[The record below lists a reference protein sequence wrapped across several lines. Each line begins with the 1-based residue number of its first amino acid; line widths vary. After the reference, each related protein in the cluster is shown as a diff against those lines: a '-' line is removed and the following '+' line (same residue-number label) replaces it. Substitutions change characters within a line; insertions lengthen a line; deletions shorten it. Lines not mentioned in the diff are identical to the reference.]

1 MMFITLISSYA
12 VKIDGI
18 DDGVEW
24 QAIEND
30 VAIRSKHSNNVNYA
44 IMKHQ
49 FINDY
54 ELCIYLYLSDNTSG
68 TIENAGFIVEISD
81 DFSITVD
88 SSGARIKG
96 DESKY
101 FVDSSIKY
109 FDNNSACCE
118 ILIGFKRGLPNGIN
132 GSVSFIDGKGINSYF
147 YPFDFDSPIESTTE
161 LKTTK
166 PEKTTKATT
175 AKPPS
180 TEKKTTTTK
189 AEKTTTPKTT
199 QKETQAK
206 KQDKTYVYFYEKEV
220 VVSQV
225 VVVETVPTVVVTNN
239 NAQESSTEI
248 LTMKSDL
255 TTGFVLQRVVVIA
268 GVILLIVGGAVA
280 GMTIKK
286 SKNSEHTT
294 DANDSDE

>member
-1 MMFITLISSYA
+1 MAFVTLISSYA

-24 QAIEND
+24 QSIDND
-30 VAIRSKHSNNVNYA
+30 VAIRSKHSNNVSYA
-44 IMKHQ
+44 VMKHQ

-54 ELCIYLYLSDNTSG
+54 ELCVYLYLSDNTSG
-68 TIENAGFIVEISD
+68 AIDKAGFIVDILD
-81 DFSITVD
+81 DLTITAD
-88 SSGARIKG
+88 LKGTHLKG

-118 ILIGFKRGLPNGIN
+118 ILIGFKRGLPNKIN
-132 GSVSFIDGKGINSYF
+132 GSVSFIDGLGINSYYF
-147 YPFDFDSPIESTTE
+147 PFDFDSPIESTTE

-166 PEKTTKATT
+166 VTTT
-175 AKPPS
+175 KPPS

-189 AEKTTTPKTT
+189 AEKTTLHKTT

-225 VVVETVPTVVVTNN
+225 VVIETVPTVVVMNN

-286 SKNSEHTT
+286 SKNSEDTT